1 MTWPS
6 GQDYREAIQAPS
18 IAFKDLELR
27 QATVECDKMGL
38 PRPRSGGFATVY
50 KATYFKTW
58 AVRCFNR
65 QVDDQQERYAAI
77 SGFLQQQ
84 KLPYMVDFT
93 FLKEG
98 IRVKGNWYPVLKME
112 WVSGDPLHVFIERNL
127 ANPNALLWLAQ
138 SWVTMVGEL
147 QQSGIAHGDLQ
158 HGNVL
163 VVGNSLKLIDYD
175 GMFVPSLKGKPSAE
189 AGQPNY
195 QLPIRGV
202 NDFGPYLD
210 NFSAWVILISIVA
223 TAHNPNLWAA
233 FKGGDECLLFR
244 RRDFEAPD
252 QSSLFQALT
261 KSRNSQIAALA
272 NLFRTFLSLTC
283 ATVPPLNSVGP
294 IANIALE
301 PIPQPSDWI
310 KDHISKPSAKDKA
323 TNIQT
328 VLPADWVL
336 DFTESP
342 PTPFYLTGNYARERV
357 FFWLTVT
364 AIIVPALMSS
374 WLLFLIAA
382 IVVGGM
388 CALYLKNRYSK
399 QPTLASFMT
408 LKKDLESN
416 RNQSSH
422 IQAEIKR
429 PAKRLQE
436 IKNEELQMKAVLSDR
451 RQKLENEERKLS
463 DKARKDHQTRIAPLL
478 RDRKNLDSQES
489 AELAALHNGL
499 GKKISGLK
507 TAISNLQQA
516 EATES
521 ANVLKIK
528 QNDFLKAA
536 LSKERI
542 YDASIPGIG
551 SGFKAR
557 LHAAGFLTA
566 ADVDYYRVQRVPG
579 IGTKKA
585 ANLFGWKQLIENS
598 ARQRMPQSLSSIEQS
613 SISAKYA
620 TSRINLQT
628 ELTREE
634 QQLKSEEL
642 AIRSRYAPQKEK
654 IDATVGKDQNKLTME
669 LEQITSDFKGK
680 YQAIAREM
688 ETAQKRAEEQAHSN
702 EQKISGLTRELAV
715 LQWKRAKLER
725 ESQRYTNLRASKYL
739 RAVAIGR

>member
-1 MTWPS
+1 MAWPS

-18 IAFKDLELR
+18 VAFKDSELR
-27 QATVECDKMGL
+27 RANVECDRLGL

-50 KATYFKTW
+50 KATDSKTW

-77 SGFLQQQ
+77 SDFLQQR

-98 IRVKGNWYPVLKME
+98 IRVKGNWYPILKME
-112 WVSGDPLHVFIERNL
+112 WISGDPLHVFIERNL
-127 ANPNALLWLAQ
+127 GNPNALLRLAQ
-138 SWVTMVGEL
+138 SWVAMVDEL
-147 QQSGIAHGDLQ
+147 QQAGIAHGDLQ

-175 GMFVPSLKGKPSAE
+175 GMFVPTLKGKPSAE
-189 AGQPNY
+189 VGQPNY

-223 TAHNPNLWAA
+223 TAHNPNLWTA

-252 QSSLFQALT
+252 HSPLFQSLT
-261 KSRNSQIAALA
+261 KSRDSQIAALA

-283 ATVPPLNSVGP
+283 ATVPPLTSVGP

-301 PIPQPSDWI
+301 QIPQPSDWI
-310 KDHISKPSAKDKA
+310 KDHISKPSAKEKA
-323 TNIQT
+323 TYIQAG
-328 VLPADWVL
+328 LPADWIL
-336 DFTESP
+336 DFTEPP
-342 PTPFYLTGNYARERV
+342 PTPFSLTDNYARER
-357 FFWLTVT
+357 FFLWLSVI
-364 AIIVPALMSS
+364 AVVLPAFISS
-374 WLLFLIAA
+374 WVLFSIAA

-388 CALYLKNRYSK
+388 CAFYLGMSYSK
-399 QPTLASFMT
+399 QPTLGSLRT
-408 LKKDLESN
+408 LKENLESN

-422 IQAEIKR
+422 IQLEIKKYT
-429 PAKRLQE
+429 KRLQE
-436 IKNEELQMKAVLSDR
+436 IRNEELQRKAVLIEH
-451 RQKLENEERKLS
+451 RQKLENEERKSS
-463 DKARKDHQTRIAPLL
+463 DKTRKDHQARIAPIL
-478 RDRKNLDSQES
+478 RDRKRLDSQES
-489 AELAALHNGL
+489 SELAALHNGL
-499 GKKISGLK
+499 GKKVLGLK
-507 TAISNLQQA
+507 TTISTLQQT
-516 EATES
+516 EATEL

-528 QNDFLKAA
+528 QNDFLKNA

-579 IGTKKA
+579 IGVKKA
-585 ANLFGWKQLIENS
+585 ANLFAWRQLIENS
-598 ARQRMPQSLSSIEQS
+598 ARQHMPQSLSSIEQS
-613 SISAKYA
+613 SITAKYA
-620 TSRINLQT
+620 TSRLNLQT
-628 ELTREE
+628 ELAREE
-634 QQLKSEEL
+634 RQLKSEEL
-642 AIRSRYAPQKEK
+642 AIRSRYTPQREK
-654 IDATVGKDQNKLTME
+654 IDATVGNDQNKLTLE
-669 LEQITSDFKGK
+669 LGQIASDFKGK
-680 YQAIAREM
+680 YQAITRET
-688 ETAQKRAEEQAHSN
+688 EISQKRADEQAQSN
-702 EQKISGLTRELAV
+702 EQKISALTRELAV
-715 LQWKRAKLER
+715 LQWKRARLER
-725 ESQRYTNLRASKYL
+725 ERQRYTNVRPSRYL